1 MKKIEVFY
9 KEEKCYLKNKEWID
23 IIYKEKN
30 NLHIKDY
37 FDNNLEITEAEKI
50 IIDKINELIDELNN
64 IMPTNAK
71 ATINYVYKEQKGLK
85 WK

>member
-1 MKKIEVFY
+1 MKKIETFY

-50 IIDKINELIDELNN
+50 IIDKINELIDIL
-64 IMPTNAK
+64 
-71 ATINYVYKEQKGLK
+71 KEMKK
-85 WK
+85 